1 MKNVNY
7 KSKYLEYLFL
17 FLILAFCFCL
27 LFTKNYSSIVLDG
40 TKLYFAIVFPSLF
53 PFMFFSFIL
62 SNLNATR
69 KFSTFFAP
77 LTTRLFKTSGIT
89 AFAFFM
95 SIISGYP
102 VGAKVISE
110 LKQNN
115 LISNTDAI
123 KGSTFCSTSSP
134 VFLISSVGGIMFSST
149 DFGIKLFFIHTL
161 STIIT
166 GFIFSYYKR
175 KEKIIKPASFK
186 PVNSDNLL
194 YSGSLSAVTNVL
206 TVGGLIVIFYLV
218 INLIIN
224 TFVFKQITSFVSPM
238 FLTTNNA
245 TGFFASLLELT
256 SGLKILSQNPN
267 FLTLPLCAFLVSFGG
282 LCIICQSIAFLKNAK
297 IKTAPFVFSK
307 LISAVLSF
315 ILALIC
321 NLIFF

>member
-1 MKNVNY
+1 MKNLNY
-7 KSKYLEYLFL
+7 KSKYVEYLFL

-40 TKLYFAIVFPSLF
+40 TKLWFAVVFPSLF
-53 PFMFFSFIL
+53 PFMFFSYLLLNLNSTKDF
-62 SNLNATR
+62 SNL
-69 KFSTFFAP
+69 FAP
-77 LTTRLFKTSGIT
+77 LTKKVFNTSGIT
-89 AFAFFM
+89 AFALFM

-102 VGAKVISE
+102 IGAKIISE

-115 LISNTDAI
+115 LISDTEAI
-123 KGSTFCSTSSP
+123 RGSTFCSTSSP
-134 VFLISSVGGIMFSST
+134 VFLISSVGGIMFSSRF
-149 DFGIKLFFIHTL
+149 FGLKLFFIHLISTL
-161 STIIT
+161 IT
-166 GFIFSYYKR
+166 GFIFSFYKR

-256 SGLKILSQNPN
+256 TGLKILSQNPN
-267 FLTLPLCAFLVSFGG
+267 FLTLPLCCFLVSFGG
-282 LCIICQSIAFLKNAK
+282 LCIICQSLAFLKSAK
-297 IKTAPFVFSK
+297 IKTAPFVLSK

-315 ILALIC
+315 ILGLLF
-321 NLIFF
+321 NLFFY